1 MELLA
6 VLKQTKDLERIRYS
20 GLDGVIFESS
30 FCLKSPLSIA
40 TLKKVCEYCDLV
52 SLKKYIVIDAF
63 VPEEL
68 KSELY
73 VYFDILLSC
82 KVDGIYFHDL
92 GIYNAAK
99 SYGLVSKLIYDGKT
113 VMCNSLDT
121 AFLLDKGIDSIV
133 ISRELTYPEVKEIL
147 KNHSGRIDLQI
158 FGHLRMSYSRRH
170 FLKNYFKQIGK
181 EYDYSGKET
190 LSLVEEQREYKMPI
204 IEDEDG
210 TYIYTDY
217 IFEMFNEICEVKND
231 IKRGII
237 DTLFIDDLNLIC
249 QVLRDYRRINMGNR
263 SFIKESFMHNHPGN
277 YSTGY
282 FYQKTN
288 ISKDE

>member
-1 MELLA
+1 MELL
-6 VLKQTKDLERIRYS
+6 VTLRHIESLEKI
-20 GLDGVIFESS
+20 LPFADGVILGSHFTNGYHLSLEEITQSVR
-30 FCLKSPLSIA
+30 FCR
-40 TLKKVCEYCDLV
+40 TFHKKV
-52 SLKKYIVIDAF
+52 YIIMDDFISEDEKMLMYDYLDFIDG
-63 VPEEL
+63 L
-68 KSELY
+68 N
-73 VYFDILLSC
+73 
-82 KVDGIYFHDL
+82 VDGIYFHDL

-249 QVLRDYRRINMGNR
+249 QVLRDYHRINMGNR
-263 SFIKESFMHNHPGN
+263 SFIKESFMHNHSGN

>member
-1 MELLA
+1 MELL
-6 VLKQTKDLERIRYS
+6 VTLRHIESLEKI
-20 GLDGVIFESS
+20 LPFADGVILGSHFTNGYHLSLEEITQSVR
-30 FCLKSPLSIA
+30 FCR
-40 TLKKVCEYCDLV
+40 TFHKKV
-52 SLKKYIVIDAF
+52 YIIMDDFISEDEKMLMYDYLDFIDG
-63 VPEEL
+63 L
-68 KSELY
+68 N
-73 VYFDILLSC
+73 
-82 KVDGIYFHDL
+82 VDGIYFHDL

-181 EYDYSGKET
+181 EYDYNGKET

>member
-1 MELLA
+1 MELL
-6 VLKQTKDLERIRYS
+6 VTLRHIESLEKI
-20 GLDGVIFESS
+20 LPFADGVILGSHFTNGYHLSLEEITQSVR
-30 FCLKSPLSIA
+30 FCR
-40 TLKKVCEYCDLV
+40 TFHKKV
-52 SLKKYIVIDAF
+52 YIIMDDFISEDEKMLMYDYLDFIDG
-63 VPEEL
+63 L
-68 KSELY
+68 N
-73 VYFDILLSC
+73 
-82 KVDGIYFHDL
+82 VDGIYIHDL

>member
-1 MELLA
+1 MELL
-6 VLKQTKDLERIRYS
+6 VTLRHIESLEKI
-20 GLDGVIFESS
+20 LPFADGVILGSHFTNGYHLSLEEITQSVR
-30 FCLKSPLSIA
+30 FCR
-40 TLKKVCEYCDLV
+40 TFHKKV
-52 SLKKYIVIDAF
+52 YIIMDDFISEDEKMLMYDYLDFIDG
-63 VPEEL
+63 L
-68 KSELY
+68 N
-73 VYFDILLSC
+73 
-82 KVDGIYFHDL
+82 VDGIYFHDL
-92 GIYNAAK
+92 GIYNATK

>member
-1 MELLA
+1 MELL
-6 VLKQTKDLERIRYS
+6 VTLRHIESLEKI
-20 GLDGVIFESS
+20 LPFADGVILGSHFTNGYHLSLEEITQSVR
-30 FCLKSPLSIA
+30 FCR
-40 TLKKVCEYCDLV
+40 TFHKKV
-52 SLKKYIVIDAF
+52 YIIMDDFISEDEKMLMYDYLDFIDG
-63 VPEEL
+63 L
-68 KSELY
+68 N
-73 VYFDILLSC
+73 
-82 KVDGIYFHDL
+82 VDGIYFHDF

>member
-1 MELLA
+1 MELL
-6 VLKQTKDLERIRYS
+6 VTLRHIESLEKI
-20 GLDGVIFESS
+20 LPFADGVILGSHFTNGYHLSLEEITQSVR
-30 FCLKSPLSIA
+30 FCR
-40 TLKKVCEYCDLV
+40 TFHKKV
-52 SLKKYIVIDAF
+52 YIIMDDFISEDEKMLMYDYLDFIDG
-63 VPEEL
+63 L
-68 KSELY
+68 N
-73 VYFDILLSC
+73 
-82 KVDGIYFHDL
+82 VDGIYFHDL

-158 FGHLRMSYSRRH
+158 FSHLRMSYSRRH

-263 SFIKESFMHNHPGN
+263 SFIKESFIHNHPGN

>member
-1 MELLA
+1 MELL
-6 VLKQTKDLERIRYS
+6 VTLRHIESLEKI
-20 GLDGVIFESS
+20 LPFADGVILGSHFTNGYHLSLEEITQSVR
-30 FCLKSPLSIA
+30 FCRA
-40 TLKKVCEYCDLV
+40 FHKKV
-52 SLKKYIVIDAF
+52 YIIMDDFISEDEKMLMYDYLDFIDG
-63 VPEEL
+63 L
-68 KSELY
+68 N
-73 VYFDILLSC
+73 
-82 KVDGIYFHDL
+82 VDGIYFHDL

>member
-1 MELLA
+1 MELL
-6 VLKQTKDLERIRYS
+6 VTLRHIESLEKI
-20 GLDGVIFESS
+20 LPFADGVILGSHFTNGYHLSLEEITQSVR
-30 FCLKSPLSIA
+30 FCR
-40 TLKKVCEYCDLV
+40 TFHKKV
-52 SLKKYIVIDAF
+52 YIIMDDFISEDEKMLMYDYMDFIDC
-63 VPEEL
+63 L
-68 KSELY
+68 N
-73 VYFDILLSC
+73 
-82 KVDGIYFHDL
+82 VDGIYFHDL

-249 QVLRDYRRINMGNR
+249 QVLRDYRRINLGNR

>member
-1 MELLA
+1 MELL
-6 VLKQTKDLERIRYS
+6 VTLRHIESLEKI
-20 GLDGVIFESS
+20 LPFADGVILGSHFTNGYHLSLEEIAQSVR
-30 FCLKSPLSIA
+30 FCR
-40 TLKKVCEYCDLV
+40 TFHKKV
-52 SLKKYIVIDAF
+52 YIIMDDFISEDEKMLMYDYLDFIDG
-63 VPEEL
+63 L
-68 KSELY
+68 N
-73 VYFDILLSC
+73 
-82 KVDGIYFHDL
+82 VDGIYFHDL

-99 SYGLVSKLIYDGKT
+99 FYGLVSKLIYDGKT